1 MIVMSFPNNSQ
12 CFKSPPS

>member
-1 MIVMSFPNNSQ
+1 MIVMSFTNNSQ